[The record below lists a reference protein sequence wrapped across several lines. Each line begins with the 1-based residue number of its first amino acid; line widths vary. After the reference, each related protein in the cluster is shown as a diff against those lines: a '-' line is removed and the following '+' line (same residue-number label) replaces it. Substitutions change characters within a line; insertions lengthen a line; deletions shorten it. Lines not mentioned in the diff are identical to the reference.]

1 MPSKGKP
8 GWKFRWTEDRVITM
22 LRIYS
27 QNRRDGDPQ
36 EFMDFIGKPVE
47 EKIELYKSYV
57 RKDIFP

>member
-1 MPSKGKP
+1 
-8 GWKFRWTEDRVITM
+8 M

-27 QNRRDGDPQ
+27 QNRRDGDPE